1 VSPFEHVILLLSFVY
16 ALALTHLLSG
26 VARLLHAAARVR
38 FSWVH
43 AGWML
48 NALIIIV
55 ANWIGFWD
63 MRQLP
68 SWSVGMILFTLA
80 MAIANYLQVALVCP
94 EVGDEGI
101 VDLHDFHRR
110 QGRRYIGAFVISLLF
125 ALFANIVFGAEY
137 NFRDLLEQNLAVIP
151 MLPIA
156 ILATVFLGRRVQI
169 FALACLAGL
178 WGVYFSDLQQALR

>member
-16 ALALTHLLSG
+16 ALALTHLLSTI
-26 VARLLHAAARVR
+26 AHLIHAGTRVR
-38 FSWVH
+38 FSWIQ

-68 SWSVGMILFTLA
+68 SWTVGMILFTLA

-94 EVGDEGI
+94 EVGREGI
-101 VDLHDFHRR
+101 VDLSEFHRR
-110 QGRRYIGAFVISLLF
+110 QGRRYIGACVVSILF
-125 ALFANIVFGAEY
+125 ALSANIVFGTEY
-137 NFRDLLEQNLAVIP
+137 NFRDLLEQNFVVIP
-151 MLPIA
+151 MLLITVVA
-156 ILATVFLGRRVQI
+156 AVFLGRRVQLL
-169 FALACLAGL
+169 ALAGLACL
-178 WGVYFSDLQQALR
+178 WGVYFAELQQALH